1 MEHKHHG
8 KSSEKFLD
16 SHEILSELNLAGS
29 ETFMDAGCGDGYIS
43 KKAIEEFLPEG
54 KVYAV
59 DVYDEAIAELDEY
72 KEKNHISNLI
82 SICADLAC
90 EIPDVNDESVD
101 VILMIN
107 VFHGFKASDEMD
119 EVVLNLR
126 KLLKNGGKF
135 AIVEFKPIEMQ
146 FGPPLEI
153 RCSHAELEN
162 LFEKHGFR
170 KVHLNVEIGEDV
182 AEGKSHFM
190 IIFEKE

>member
-1 MEHKHHG
+1 MEHNHHG

-16 SHEILSELNLAGS
+16 ADEILSELGLVGN

-43 KKAIEEFLPEG
+43 KKAVNEFLLEG
-54 KVYAV
+54 KVYSV
-59 DVYDEAIAELDEY
+59 DVYEEAIVEMGEY
-72 KEKNHISNLI
+72 KDQNNIPNLI
-82 SICADLAC
+82 NFCADLSC
-90 EIPDVNDESVD
+90 EIPEINDESVD

-107 VFHGFKASDEMD
+107 VFHGFKASDDMD
-119 EVVLNLR
+119 RVVLNLK
-126 KLLKNGGKF
+126 KLLKTGGKF

-153 RCSHAELEN
+153 RCAHAELEM
-162 LFEKHGFR
+162 LFEKHGFK

-182 AEGKSHFM
+182 PEGKSHFM